1 MFSRERIVSILMLL
15 AILIISLIFAS
26 YREGLA
32 GIKDVN
38 EEAPS
43 KVDDASKSKMD
54 KSKVDK
60 SKADFLPKDGIL
72 LGKPTTLTV
81 AEITKTLK
89 NNPGVQNLIDNQKK

>member
-1 MFSRERIVSILMLL
+1 MFSRERIISIMMLL
-15 AILIISLIFAS
+15 AILIISLVFAS

-54 KSKVDK
+54 NV
-60 SKADFLPKDGIL
+60 LPKDGIL

>member
-1 MFSRERIVSILMLL
+1 MFSRERIISILMLL
-15 AILIISLIFAS
+15 VILIISLVFAS

-38 EEAPS
+38 KEAPS
-43 KVDDASKSKMD
+43 KVDDASKSKM
-54 KSKVDK
+54 DK